1 MEFILVKKISL
12 QKMYKILILCIGLM
26 QIGSI
31 ASLAQTTDGL
41 NSSDKYNRWSAS
53 LYGGY
58 IFGEQDRGQQIFAS
72 RFNVVSEP
80 TYAFGT
86 DVRYALNPFWSME
99 TGYRYSYL
107 EGVGFE
113 TTMHTIS
120 LKNTFNLN
128 RLYRRSRLAGTLN
141 PYVILGVEQ
150 DFFDAEGPDDSFG
163 RSEASLI
170 GGLGLAFRVS
180 DRVELYAQH
189 EIKLSSNRLDLT
201 NSGYPYDQIGMAS
214 GGIRIHFGSK
224 SRKPLNLAPPKKSIT
239 VSEYEDFTSE
249 IGRIDDLE
257 RNLATLTERVDTLES
272 RVDRMESD
280 NDQKF
285 RDLFAFIDSL
295 QARADSLEECLCV
308 SEQHQAPSEDVDA
321 DLRRTVPAGHYVQVF
336 ATQEYEIARRIRD
349 RFRELLDDRLENP
362 EEDVFM
368 IQRKQFYEVLIGT
381 FQQFSAAQ
389 EILPPAVD
397 EMSDAFVITFKRP
410 VHLNEQYEGTRII
423 NEE

>member
-1 MEFILVKKISL
+1 
-12 QKMYKILILCIGLM
+12 MYKPLLAAVILF
-26 QIGSI
+26 QISAI
-31 ASLAQTTDGL
+31 NLVAQ
-41 NSSDKYNRWSAS
+41 SSTAPNDSENYNRWSAS

-58 IFGEQDRGQQIFAS
+58 IFGEHDRGQQIFAS

-86 DVRYALNPFWSME
+86 DVRYALIPFWSME
-99 TGYRYSYL
+99 AGYRYSYL

-180 DRVELYAQH
+180 DRVELFAQH
-189 EIKLSSNRLDLT
+189 EIKLSSNHLDLT
-201 NSGYPYDQIGMAS
+201 NRGYPYDQIGMAS

-224 SRKPLNLAPPKKSIT
+224 GKKPLNLSPPKKSMT
-239 VSEYEDFTSE
+239 VTEYEDFTSE

-257 RNLATLTERVDTLES
+257 RDLATLTERVDTLES
-272 RVDRMESD
+272 RVDRMGSD

-285 RDLFAFIDSL
+285 RDLFALIDSL
-295 QARADSLEECLCV
+295 QARTDSLEECMCV
-308 SEQHQAPSEDVDA
+308 SEQDQAPSENVDA

-336 ATQEYEIARRIRD
+336 ATQEYENAHQIRD
-349 RFRELLDDRLENP
+349 RFRELLGGRLENP
-362 EEDVFM
+362 DEEVFM

-397 EMSDAFVITFKRP
+397 EMSDAFVISFQRP
-410 VHLNEQYEGTRII
+410 VHLEEQYEGTRII